1 MDKNTSFLENHSLNL
16 HGKLME
22 IDKAL
27 IMGILNLSEDSF
39 FDGGLYTSE
48 KKALER
54 CEQILKEGGNIID
67 IGAIST
73 RPGAKEQS
81 QIAEEQLILP
91 IFKSIRKQFPD
102 AVLSVDTWR
111 SSIAAKVLDL
121 GADIINDI
129 SGGQFDNKMHET
141 VANYNAAYVLMHTS
155 AKPNEMQEHTE
166 YKDLVTDIAYY
177 FSERISLAKEKGIKD
192 IIIDPGFGFGKT
204 IEQNYLLL
212 KNLEHFQLFGFP
224 ILVGI
229 SRKSMIYKLLK
240 TSPEKVLNG
249 TTALHSIALMK
260 KATILRVHDVK
271 EAAECIQLMDALS
284 IV

>member
-111 SSIAAKVLDL
+111 SSIAAKILDL

-129 SGGQFDNKMHET
+129 SGGQFDNNIYET

-155 AKPNEMQEHTE
+155 AKPKEMQEHTK
-166 YKDLVTDIAYY
+166 YKDLITDIAYY

-240 TSPEKVLNG
+240 TSPEKALNG

>member
-1 MDKNTSFLENHSLNL
+1 
-16 HGKLME
+16 
-22 IDKAL
+22 
-27 IMGILNLSEDSF
+27 MGILNLSEDSF
-39 FDGGLYTSE
+39 FDGGLYSSE

-54 CEQILKEGGNIID
+54 CEQVLKEGGNIID
-67 IGAIST
+67 IGAVST

-81 QIAEEQLILP
+81 ADEEEKLILP
-91 IFKSIRKQFPD
+91 IFKSIRKQFPK

-129 SGGQFDNKMHET
+129 SGGQFDDTIYET
-141 VANYNAAYVLMHTS
+141 VAKYNAAYVLMHTS
-155 AKPNEMQEHTE
+155 AKPQEMQYHTE
-166 YKDLVTDIAYY
+166 YNDVVTDIAYY

-204 IEQNYLLL
+204 VEQNYQLL
-212 KNLEHFQLFGFP
+212 KNLEYFQLFGFP
-224 ILVGI
+224 VLVGI
-229 SRKSMIYKLLK
+229 SRKSMIYKLLG
-240 TSPEKVLNG
+240 TSPEKALNG

-260 KATILRVHDVK
+260 KAAILRVHDVK